1 MKKIL
6 LFLFA
11 LWLNSM
17 AFAYDIDHDGL
28 YYNVINEIDDTHK
41 EVEVTNRTGGYESDY
56 SGDVVIPSSFIK
68 EDVEYTV
75 TAIGNCTF
83 YQCMSL
89 TSVTIPEG
97 VTSIGNNAFLECS
110 SLTAVTIPN
119 SVTSIG
125 EDAFLFCSGLTSMGI
140 PNNVT
145 SIGKGAFQYCSGLT
159 SITIPN
165 SVTYIGYRAFSDCSG
180 LTSIQV
186 DAENP
191 VYDSRDNCNAIIH
204 TESGALIA
212 GCAKTVIPSGVTS
225 IGGKAFSGCSGLTS
239 VTIPNSVTS
248 IGESAFSGCSGL
260 TSIIIPNSV
269 TSIGNCTFQYCMGIT
284 SVTIPNSVTNI
295 GYNAFWVCT
304 SLTSVNI
311 PNSVTS
317 IGSCAF
323 YQCMSL
329 TSVTI
334 PNSVTSI
341 GDQAFRDCSSLT
353 SVIIPNSVKNVGGYA
368 FSGTPWYE
376 NMEDGMVYIGRTAYD
391 YKGEMPA
398 ETAIVI
404 KEGTTAIAGGAFQ
417 DCSGLTSITI
427 PNSVTYIG
435 DVAFRYCSGLTSIT
449 IPNNVT
455 YIGYNAFGYC
465 GNLTSVVSEIENLSA
480 IGYYLPSQDGLP
492 STCQLTVP
500 YGTKEA
506 YAARGWTEEVF
517 QGGVVEAPYNP
528 GTDNYLEI
536 SYAEVLK
543 GRSVSIPV
551 SMRNSEPITAMQLE
565 VALPENVTL
574 AECRLTDRAG
584 TDHAASFRQKSNG
597 NYQITVFSM
606 SNENMKGS
614 EGAVLELV
622 VETSEES
629 AADHHAIILK
639 NIELTTED
647 VVAIRPYD
655 VYATLIV
662 SDMKVADANGDG
674 KISITDAVA
683 IAGYL
688 LENPPRSF
696 VQLAA
701 DVNGDG
707 SITITDAVAVIDMI
721 LNDEAS
727 AKARKTAADMLDPQ

>member
-1 MKKIL
+1 M
-6 LFLFA
+6 FA
-11 LWLNSM
+11 LCLKSM
-17 AFAYDIDHDGL
+17 VFADDIVVGNL
-28 YYNVINEIDDTHK
+28 CYKIIASTDDTHK
-41 EVEVTNRTGGYESDY
+41 DVEVTYPEGYHY
-56 SGDVVIPSSFIK
+56 SGDVVIPSSFMK
-68 EDVEYTV
+68 GEVQYNV
-75 TAIGNCTF
+75 K
-83 YQCMSL
+83 
-89 TSVTIPEG
+89 
-97 VTSIGNNAFLECS
+97 SIGDNAFYGCS
-110 SLTAVTIPN
+110 NLSSVTIPN
-119 SVTSIG
+119 SVTTIG
-125 EDAFLFCSGLTSMGI
+125 EFAFS
-140 PNNVT
+140 N
-145 SIGKGAFQYCSGLT
+145 CSGLT

-165 SVTYIGYRAFSDCSG
+165 SVTSIGDHAFWFCSGLTSITIPNSVTSIGERAFPYCSG

-204 TESGALIA
+204 TESGALIL
-212 GCAKTVIPSGVTS
+212 GCKNTVIPNSVTS
-225 IGGKAFSGCSGLTS
+225 IRWNAFEGCSGLTS
-239 VTIPNSVTS
+239 ITIPENVTSIGHSAFIYCSGLTSMQVDAENPVYDSRDNCNAIIHTESGELIAGCKNTVIPNSVTS
-248 IGESAFSGCSGL
+248 IGWYAFEGCSGL
-260 TSIIIPNSV
+260 TSITIPENVTSIGNSAFYRCSGLTSITIPESV
-269 TSIGNCTFQYCMGIT
+269 TSIGEY
-284 SVTIPNSVTNI
+284 
-295 GYNAFWVCT
+295 AFWEC
-304 SLTSVNI
+304 L
-311 PNSVTS
+311 
-317 IGSCAF
+317 
-323 YQCMSL
+323 SL

-334 PNSVTSI
+334 SNSVTSI
-341 GDQAFRDCSSLT
+341 GD
-353 SVIIPNSVKNVGGYA
+353 YA
-368 FSGTPWYE
+368 FYETPWYE
-376 NMEDGMVYIGRTAYD
+376 NMEDGMVYIGRTAYC

-404 KEGTTAIAGGAFQ
+404 KEGTTAIATYAFR

-427 PNSVTYIG
+427 PNSVTSIG
-435 DVAFRYCSGLTSIT
+435 WSAFDGCSGLTSIT

-455 YIGYNAFGYC
+455 TIGHNAFYGC
-465 GNLTSVVSEIENLSA
+465 TNLTSVVSEIENLSA
-480 IGYYLPSQDGLP
+480 IESLPLQPGFP
-492 STCQLTVP
+492 ATCQLTVP

-536 SYAEVLK
+536 SDAEVLK

-574 AECRLTDRAG
+574 AECLLTDRAG